1 MKITPRQRELLE
13 LLARGPRYGFTD
25 RRLISA
31 LVGKGLAKKQRAKN
45 MAGEDWVITAKGRG
59 LLPAPKKFDQSNS
72 QDCPGFVE
80 AFRVMP

>member
-25 RRLISA
+25 LRVVNA
-31 LVGKGLAKKQRAKN
+31 LAEKGLARKK
-45 MAGEDWVITAKGRG
+45 GDDWIITAAGKR
-59 LLPAPKKFDQSNS
+59 LVPPSRSFDQHNS

-80 AFRVMP
+80 TFRVMP